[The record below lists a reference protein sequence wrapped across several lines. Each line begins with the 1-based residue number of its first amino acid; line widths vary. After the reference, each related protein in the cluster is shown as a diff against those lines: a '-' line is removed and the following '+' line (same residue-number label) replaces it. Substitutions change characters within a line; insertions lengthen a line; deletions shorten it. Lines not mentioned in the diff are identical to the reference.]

1 MGSFLSQPL
10 EPVKFVAPPEA
21 TSTAKPTQVTAPGVP
36 ASPAQA
42 PLFNNCWSCR
52 VLSGSGL
59 IGAGGHCLLG
69 CGHPVRPQR
78 EGLPHWM
85 KVPPVN
91 LSSFHVPV
99 THRGRMALI
108 GVLDRNADI
117 DRLQS
122 GRYDMTEKT
131 NRDCHSWAM
140 TVYGI
145 LRRFHRDQ

>member
-1 MGSFLSQPL
+1 
-10 EPVKFVAPPEA
+10 
-21 TSTAKPTQVTAPGVP
+21 
-36 ASPAQA
+36 
-42 PLFNNCWSCR
+42 
-52 VLSGSGL
+52 
-59 IGAGGHCLLG
+59 
-69 CGHPVRPQR
+69 
-78 EGLPHWM
+78 M

>member
-1 MGSFLSQPL
+1 MGSFVSQPL
-10 EPVKFVAPPEA
+10 QPVKFVAPPEA
-21 TSTAKPTQVTAPGVP
+21 TSTAKPTQVTATGAP
-36 ASPAQA
+36 ASPEQG

-69 CGHPVRPQR
+69 CGHPGRPQR
-78 EGLPHWM
+78 EGLPHRM

-91 LSSFHVPV
+91 LSSLHAPM

-108 GVLDRNADI
+108 DVLDRKMDI

-122 GRYDMTEKT
+122 GRYYMTEKT
-131 NRDCHSWAM
+131 HVDCHS
-140 TVYGI
+140 
-145 LRRFHRDQ
+145 